1 MLVKQIQYKNIIIM
15 QIKNTC
21 ATIFSRLKKQF
32 NKSISE
38 LYYFNLRNNVVEKI
52 LGSFKSR
59 ECEFA
64 NKRDRD
70 DK

>member
-1 MLVKQIQYKNIIIM
+1 MICFSEIYCEIQSIYNDCKKYKI
-15 QIKNTC
+15 
-21 ATIFSRLKKQF
+21 
-32 NKSISE
+32 
-38 LYYFNLRNNVVEKI
+38 VVEKI